1 MPRSPRSRTFIF
13 TVLTSV
19 AKPELTP
26 DVRSIYYGN
35 PFMKDG
41 LEYVQGF
48 IVFHFQRS
56 IRTTA
61 AMFPGAALLR
71 FGGTPGQA
79 TKLVDDN
86 DAFLNALA
94 DSDSDSV
101 DDSVL
106 DLESILYLFPTLP
119 L

>member
-1 MPRSPRSRTFIF
+1 MPRLPRSRTFIF

-19 AKPELTP
+19 AKPEITP
-26 DVRSIYYGN
+26 DIRSLYYGN
-35 PFMKDG
+35 PFVKDG

-61 AMFPGAALLR
+61 KMFPGAALMR

-86 DAFLNALA
+86 DAFLNALSG
-94 DSDSDSV
+94 DSDSDSDSLV
-101 DDSVL
+101 DSVL
-106 DLESILYLFPTLP
+106 DLESYP
-119 L
+119 